1 MVVLEQRASVIPF
14 ATACRV
20 LGVSRSGLYARRQRH
35 AAAGDRTP
43 ATARR
48 NSVQPRALS
57 AQERDH
63 IHQTLTSPRFRDQPP
78 AQVYQSLLDDGVYL
92 CSQSS
97 MHRILRAHGQNGDRR
112 DRRPP
117 QRHTMPRLEATAP
130 NTVWTWDCTKLAT
143 YGRGVYLTLYV
154 VLDLFS
160 RYVLAWMLSRKE
172 NAALACQ
179 LMDEA
184 AARYRIGAG
193 QLTVHQDRG
202 APMIAHRF
210 IDQLIE
216 LGVTLSHSR
225 PHVSNDNAFS
235 EAQFATQKGQPDY
248 PGRFINAA
256 HGRQWHEDYFAWY
269 NHHHH
274 HSGLAGFTPEQ
285 LYTGRYHEVAKIR
298 QAALDTRYALNPER
312 FVAGRPTVPM
322 PPQCVVIN
330 PMPPEERGDDTAGAL
345 VNFPT
350 LPAVREKMKLSFN

>member
-1 MVVLEQRASVIPF
+1 MAVLDQRPSAVPF
-14 ATACRV
+14 AAACNA
-20 LGVSRSGLYARRQRH
+20 LNVSRSGLYARRQRR
-35 AAAGDRTP
+35 AAGQRTP
-43 ATARR
+43 ATGRR
-48 NSVQPRALS
+48 HCVQPRALS
-57 AQERDH
+57 TEEREH
-63 IHQTLTSPRFRDQPP
+63 VHQTLTSPRFCDQPP
-78 AQVYQSLLDDGVYL
+78 AQVFQSLLDDGVYL
-92 CSQSS
+92 CSEST
-97 MHRILRAHGQNGDRR
+97 MHRILRDRGQNGERR
-112 DRRPP
+112 DRRLP

-143 YGRGVYLTLYV
+143 HRRGVYLTLYV

-193 QLTVHQDRG
+193 QLTLHQDRG

-210 IDQLIE
+210 IDQSIE
-216 LGVTLSHSR
+216 LGITLSHSR

-248 PGRFINAA
+248 PGRFDNAA
-256 HGRQWHEDYFAWY
+256 HGRLWHEAYFAWY

-285 LYTGRYHEVAKIR
+285 VFTGRYQAVATI
-298 QAALDTRYALNPER
+298 QQVALDAQYAIHPER
-312 FVAGRPTVPM
+312 FVAGQPTVPM
-322 PPQCVVIN
+322 PPQRVVIN
-330 PMPPEERGDDTAGAL
+330 PTPPEEQAEDTATVM

-350 LPAVREKMKLSFN
+350 LPAVREKMKLSF